1 MPLRKLAFLFVAF
14 ALAAPASAHDYKL
27 GDLTIDHPW
36 ARASAGHAKTG
47 AAYFAVVNG
56 GAEADRLVGASSP
69 VGRAELHTHISED
82 GIMKMRPVDAVDL
95 PAGERA
101 VLEPG
106 GLHVMLMDLAKPL
119 VEGESFPLTL
129 TFEKA
134 GDIDVEVK
142 VEGVTGMQGD
152 HGDHDMQ

>member
-1 MPLRKLAFLFVAF
+1 MPLRRFAFLFVAI
-14 ALAAPASAHDYKL
+14 ALAAPAAAHEYKL

-36 ARASAGHAKTG
+36 ARASAGNAKTG
-47 AAYFAVVNG
+47 AAYLAVVNDG
-56 GAEADRLVGASSP
+56 TEADRLVAANSP
-69 VGRAELHTHISED
+69 VGRAELHTHLSED

-95 PAGERA
+95 PAGERV

-119 VEGESFPLTL
+119 MEGESFPLTL

-134 GDIDVEVK
+134 GPIDVEVK
-142 VEGVTGMQGD
+142 VEGVAGMQED
-152 HGDHDMQ
+152 HGDHDMH